1 MLRLGAGEAEGDE
14 CYQPLQFRLN
24 PRVPPPPN
32 PRRNRLCLYGENSCL
47 AVIESIDT
55 LTTDN
60 FPQYVLGFE
69 EVAIRT

>member
-1 MLRLGAGEAEGDE
+1 M
-14 CYQPLQFRLN
+14 
-24 PRVPPPPN
+24 PPPPN
-32 PRRNRLCLYGENSCL
+32 PQRNRLCLYGENSCL
-47 AVIESIDT
+47 GVIESIDA